1 MTGVERLWTQT
12 IQVYILL
19 CVTLEKGIPL
29 FCILISK
36 LAKEDLE
43 VCTEGPDRQESRPLS
58 EDSQVSKQAGS
69 GQGRGR
75 GHGDTARR
83 RRKAKEPKAPRKQK
97 GEDRASCLSEGDYS
111 LPRASTGSQDNLVA
125 GKLQPVPTPP
135 TSPLKSSSASKEG
148 GRNKF
153 CVPVMD
159 LSIPRKF
166 QFN

>member
-1 MTGVERLWTQT
+1 MKLKKTLLAGELGGWVTGVERLWTQT

-69 GQGRGR
+69 GQGRGQR
-75 GHGDTARR
+75 PWRH
-83 RRKAKEPKAPRKQK
+83 
-97 GEDRASCLSEGDYS
+97 
-111 LPRASTGSQDNLVA
+111 
-125 GKLQPVPTPP
+125 
-135 TSPLKSSSASKEG
+135 SKEEKKG
-148 GRNKF
+148 
-153 CVPVMD
+153 
-159 LSIPRKF
+159 
-166 QFN
+166 